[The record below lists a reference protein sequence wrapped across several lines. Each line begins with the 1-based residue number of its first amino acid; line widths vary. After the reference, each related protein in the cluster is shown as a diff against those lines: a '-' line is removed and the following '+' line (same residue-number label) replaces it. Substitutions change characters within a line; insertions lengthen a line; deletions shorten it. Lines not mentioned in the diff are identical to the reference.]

1 MKTKRI
7 LAAILLLTT
16 LNVAAKPALQCRLSS
31 GFAAAKTEKV
41 TLAKAGT
48 LAEALGPHRLA
59 IRELTVEG
67 PIDKTDFQLMSELSQ
82 QGLLRKI
89 DLTKTRIMRSGDNFD
104 EQAGIFP
111 SGVFAK
117 SLLEDITLGDLSCVF
132 GNSFKG
138 LQAVRRIVFN
148 GNLGH
153 IDAGEPFNQCPR
165 LREIVFNGTIFSTG
179 GPTLAYDCASLERI
193 VLNGLVVQIFLG
205 EPADCPNF
213 KGYEV
218 NGPVVLSGQPDV
230 IAPQPTPITK
240 QKTLD
245 KLHQAAEMVDESLPG
260 DGFLMMIRS
269 NAKYVLASAI
279 STNGHRNI
287 ALSLLEEAAAE
298 GFRDVSDMENAPYW
312 EPLRQNERFQK
323 AYAQIKANDQK
334 WREENDFMLVLKK
347 AGPYVQDET
356 PLPDFTYA
364 SADDANLAR
373 VRQYFRL
380 DSIAGTGDELS
391 RIKNIMYWLHDEIR
405 HDGGGG
411 IPDVARNAID
421 LHRACKQEDRGLNC
435 RGLAIILSELY
446 LAMGWPARFV
456 TCEPKAYATDSDCHV
471 ICMVWS
477 HNLGKWLWMD
487 PTFAAYVC
495 DDEGTPLGIGEVRE
509 RLISDQPLVLNE
521 DANWNH
527 QSMQTIDR
535 YLYQYM
541 AKNLYYL
548 STYQHNGFQSED
560 FGNRKPGFGEKFIT
574 LAPTG
579 RDYRDS
585 KYITHDA
592 QYFFSAP
599 SIKK

>member
-1 MKTKRI
+1 MKTTRI
-7 LAAILLLTT
+7 LAAVLLLTT
-16 LNVAAKPALQCRLSS
+16 LNVAAKAEKFGPVGS
-31 GFAAAKTEKV
+31 GSAAATAKHV
-41 TLAKAGT
+41 TLVKAGT

-67 PIDKTDFQLMSELSQ
+67 PIDKSDFQLMNELSK

-89 DLTKTRIMRSGDNFD
+89 DLTKTRIMRSGDGFD

-111 SGVFAK
+111 HGVFAK
-117 SLLEDITLGDLSCVF
+117 SLLEDITFGNLSCVF
-132 GNSFKG
+132 GNSFEG
-138 LQAVRRIVFN
+138 LQAVQRIVFN

-153 IDAGEPFNQCPR
+153 IDAGEPFSRCPR
-165 LREIVFNGTIFSTG
+165 LKEIVFNGTIFSTG

-193 VLNGLVVQIFLG
+193 ILNGLVVQIYLG

-218 NGPVVLSGQPDV
+218 NGPVVLSGHPDLIV
-230 IAPQPTPITK
+230 PQPTPITK

-245 KLHQAAEMVDESLPG
+245 QLHQAAEVVDECLAG
-260 DGFLMMIRS
+260 DGFLKMLRS

-279 STNGHRNI
+279 STNGHRDT
-287 ALSLLEEAAAE
+287 ALRLLEEAAAE
-298 GFRDVSDMENAPYW
+298 GFREVSDMEDAPYW
-312 EPLRQNERFQK
+312 EPLRQDERFQK
-323 AYAQIKANDQK
+323 AFAQIKANDQE
-334 WREENDFMLVLKK
+334 WREENDFMQVLKK
-347 AGPYVQDET
+347 AGSYAKDET

-364 SADDANLAR
+364 SSDDANLLR

-380 DSIAGTGDELS
+380 DSIAGVGDEFS
-391 RIKNIMYWLHDEIR
+391 QIKRIMYWLHDEIQ
-405 HDGGGG
+405 HNGNGG
-411 IPDVARNAID
+411 IPDVPRNAID

-446 LAMGWPARFV
+446 LAMGWPSRFV

-509 RLISDQPLVLNE
+509 RLINDQPLVLNE

-548 STYQHNGFQSED
+548 STYQHNGFQSEG
-560 FGNRKPGFGEKFIT
+560 FSNREPGCGRQYIT

-579 RDYRDS
+579 SNYRGN
-585 KYITHDA
+585 KTTTHDDS
-592 QYFFSAP
+592 YFFKAP
-599 SIKK
+599 LGQ